1 MSTFVPFY
9 SVIQSIE
16 QGVQTVVTFTANS
29 DFIVG
34 QLVSFR
40 VSKQSGMQELN
51 NQQAT
56 VLGST
61 PDTITVG
68 IDSRNYTPF
77 IYHSENSIA
86 YPAIVVP
93 AGSGIIPGA
102 SPPQTQLADCFDN
115 VPVN

>member
-9 SVIQSIE
+9 SVIQSIA

-29 DFIVG
+29 DFIPA

-51 NQQAT
+51 NQQT
-56 VLGST
+56 LVLAST
-61 PDTITVG
+61 ANTITVG

-77 IYHSENSIA
+77 VFHSENGIQ

-93 AGSGIIPGA
+93 AGSGVIPSA
-102 SPPQTQLADCFDN
+102 VPPQTQLADCFDN
-115 VPVN
+115 VPGN